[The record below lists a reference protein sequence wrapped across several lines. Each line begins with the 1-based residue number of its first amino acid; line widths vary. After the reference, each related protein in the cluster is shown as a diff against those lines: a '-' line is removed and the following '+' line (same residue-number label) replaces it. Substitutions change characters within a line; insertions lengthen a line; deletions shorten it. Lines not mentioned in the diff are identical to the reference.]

1 MSKFESATFLIK
13 NGYVKTRYFNGK
25 FQVKITP
32 KGKEAYLLLNR
43 LKELS
48 KWMKIYLNALGVKI
62 YCKKKTF

>member
-1 MSKFESATFLIK
+1 MSKLESATFLIK

-25 FQVKITP
+25 FQVKMNQ

-48 KWMKIYLNALGVKI
+48 K
-62 YCKKKTF
+62 

>member
-1 MSKFESATFLIK
+1 MSKLESASFLIK
-13 NGYVKTRYFNGK
+13 NGYVDTRYFNGK

-48 KWMKIYLNALGVKI
+48 KWYMIFGKLQTITDVK
-62 YCKKKTF
+62 YQD

>member
-1 MSKFESATFLIK
+1 MTKLESATFLIK

-32 KGKEAYLLLNR
+32 KGQEAYLLLNR

-48 KWMKIYLNALGVKI
+48 K
-62 YCKKKTF
+62 C

>member
-1 MSKFESATFLIK
+1 MTKLESATFLIK

-48 KWMKIYLNALGVKI
+48 KWYMIFGKIPQIIDVK
-62 YCKKKTF
+62 FQD

>member
-1 MSKFESATFLIK
+1 MSKLESATFLIK
-13 NGYVKTRYFNGK
+13 NGYVDTRYFNGK

-48 KWMKIYLNALGVKI
+48 KWYMIFGKLQTITDVK
-62 YCKKKTF
+62 YQD

>member
-1 MSKFESATFLIK
+1 MQTHESINGGSNIMSKLESASFLIK

-48 KWMKIYLNALGVKI
+48 K
-62 YCKKKTF
+62 